1 MYYVTEP
8 CYNENSKPSKLW
20 ILVIESFSQW
30 DQADMNLKIFHYLIH
45 HYFDL
50 IPEIKFKFSH

>member
-1 MYYVTEP
+1 M
-8 CYNENSKPSKLW
+8 CKLKK
-20 ILVIESFSQW
+20 LVVKKKVNPLNKW

-50 IPEIKFKFSH
+50 IPEIKLKFSH